1 MRRSV
6 LVFGAVAVL
15 GVLARTASLPA
26 QDKKPAPAG
35 AEAPAQDRIEFSG
48 SLDSWY
54 KVLQKDNHIGYAH
67 LVLDRVATGGAWRYT
82 FNTDSEYELL
92 VEDSKHPGK
101 EVPILQSQSIRS
113 KLDDTYAPIDW
124 QESDHISGID
134 LNTHVSPDESGARK
148 VEVVLSATDHRSF
161 TVGSDEEV
169 YYHPFLMFVALRQNG
184 HLAKPGARKVGLLWP
199 NSEGRPPT
207 VEVSL
212 EVGAMVKRAYLEK
225 KDVPVTRVVFI
236 KPPPAR
242 VREAELQEA
251 FIDKYGRPVEWVTR
265 GGMRTILVKS
275 EEEAAGRSLVLRQGA
290 RRDPFRKDLAMRGI
304 KPGDGQGTDREKKE
318 HVTIGND
325 PGSFEKTLTEAKKL
339 LEELRKAKEEDR
351 QADGETAYQRLLDYY
366 EALTN
371 YSKEHAQA
379 AASLQQVEEMHRQS
393 EEIWGGRQRLMLRLE
408 LVYNTT
414 MMHFNRDECPDM
426 EKGLEELKKNQD
438 RKELKNT
445 QEQLKVAGWIAKVEP
460 LVAKCKTRLELAR
473 KKIVLTG
480 TISYEDWQQQPV
492 DMSVSVFGHQAGGS
506 QTVRFIK
513 PSRMAVINEKIYR
526 IGDMV
531 ESEGVRVDKIWPNGV
546 QVSLRDETRDV
557 GMRQ

>member
-15 GVLARTASLPA
+15 GVLGRSASLRA
-26 QDKKPAPAG
+26 QDKKPAGAA

-67 LVLDRVATGGAWRYT
+67 MSLDRVATGGAWRYSFT
-82 FNTDSEYELL
+82 TDSEYELL
-92 VEDSKHPGK
+92 VEDAKHPGK
-101 EVPILQSQSIRS
+101 EVPILQSQSIRA

-134 LNTHVSPDESGARK
+134 LNTHVSPEESGAHK
-148 VEVVLSATDHRSF
+148 VEMVLSATDRRSY
-161 TVGSDEEV
+161 TVGSDEEI
-169 YYHPFLMFVALRQNG
+169 YYHPFLMFVALRQGG

-199 NSEGRPPT
+199 NADGRAPA

-212 EVGAMVKRAYLEK
+212 EVGALVKRAYLDK
-225 KDVPVTRVVFI
+225 KDVAVTRVVFL

-290 RRDPFRKDLAMRGI
+290 RRDPFRKDLAMRGV
-304 KPGDGQGTDREKKE
+304 KSDKGEGDGKTKKE
-318 HVTIGND
+318 DVVID
-325 PGSFEKTLTEAKKL
+325 PNTLEKTLTDAKKL
-339 LEELRKAKEEDR
+339 IEELRKAKEEDR
-351 QADGETAYQRLLDYY
+351 QAEGEVIYQRLLDYH
-366 EALTN
+366 EALR
-371 YSKEHAQA
+371 KFLQEHTQPA
-379 AASLQQVEEMHRQS
+379 ATVQQVDQIGQQT

-408 LVYNTT
+408 LVFNTT

-438 RKELKNT
+438 RKELKDT
-445 QEQLKVAGWIAKVEP
+445 QDQLKVASWISKIDP

-480 TISYEDWQQQPV
+480 TISYEDWSQQPV
-492 DMSVSVFGHQAGGS
+492 DMTVSVFGHQAGGA
-506 QTVRFIK
+506 QTFRFIK